1 MTSKECII
9 VAGPTAVG
17 KTAEAIRLAKFYN
30 TSIISADSRQCY
42 KELNIGVARPTEEEL
57 KEVKHYFIANH
68 SITENISAAIFAREA
83 REYLDEIF
91 KDHDKAIVCGGTG
104 LYIKAL
110 VEGLD
115 NIPPIPSEIREAVIQ
130 LYYENGIDA
139 LRNTLLELDPT
150 FSVHGDIHNPQRMMR
165 ALEVV
170 LHTGRSIFEYHTSK
184 REEGEG
190 LPAGRQG
197 GEREEE
203 VEYNYNVD
211 NDYNNYNNSTI
222 TFTYKILDLPRA
234 ELYDRINMR
243 VDKMIED
250 GLEDEVRILIAY
262 KELPALQTVGYK
274 ELFDYFDGKCTREE
288 AIDKIKQHT
297 RNYAKR
303 QVTWF
308 KRL

>member
-1 MTSKECII
+1 MTRKECII

-17 KTAEAIRLAKFYN
+17 KTAEAIRLAKHYH

-42 KELNIGVARPTEEEL
+42 SELNIGVARPSVREL
-57 KEVKHYFIANH
+57 NEVKHYFIANH
-68 SITENISAAIFAREA
+68 SITENISAASFAKEA
-83 REYLDEIF
+83 REYLVEIF

-115 NIPPIPSEIREAVIQ
+115 NIPTIPKEIRETVIQ
-130 LYYENGIDA
+130 LYSENGIDA
-139 LRNTLLELDPT
+139 LRKKLLELDPT
-150 FSVHGDIHNPQRMMR
+150 FSLHGDINNPQRMMR
-165 ALEVV
+165 GLEVV
-170 LHTGRSIFEYHTSK
+170 LHTGSSIYEYHN
-184 REEGEG
+184 RERDKGQVTRDK
-190 LPAGRQG
+190 PAQTEVSG
-197 GEREEE
+197 GE
-203 VEYNYNVD
+203 YNNNNYNNY
-211 NDYNNYNNSTI
+211 NDYNNSTI
-222 TFTYKILDLPRA
+222 TFTYKILDLPRE

-250 GLEDEVRILIAY
+250 GLEDEVRTLTAY
-262 KELPALQTVGYK
+262 KDLPALQTVGYK
-274 ELFDYFDGKCTREE
+274 EFFDYFDGKYSREE

-308 KRL
+308 KRLK

>member
-1 MTSKECII
+1 MTNKECII

-30 TSIISADSRQCY
+30 TSIVSADSRQCY

-68 SITENISAAIFAREA
+68 SITENISAASFAREA

-115 NIPPIPSEIREAVIQ
+115 NIPPIPSEIRAAVIQ
-130 LYYENGIDA
+130 LYNENGMDA
-139 LRNTLLELDPT
+139 LRNKLLELDAT

-170 LHTGRSIFEYHTSK
+170 LHTGSSIYKYHNRERDKGGGTG
-184 REEGEG
+184 EEGK
-190 LPAGRQG
+190 
-197 GEREEE
+197 
-203 VEYNYNVD
+203 
-211 NDYNNYNNSTI
+211 YNNSTI

-250 GLEDEVRILIAY
+250 GLEDEARTLIAY
-262 KELPALQTVGYK
+262 KELTALQTVGYK
-274 ELFDYFDGKCTREE
+274 EFFDYFDGKCTREE

-308 KRL
+308 KRLKEL